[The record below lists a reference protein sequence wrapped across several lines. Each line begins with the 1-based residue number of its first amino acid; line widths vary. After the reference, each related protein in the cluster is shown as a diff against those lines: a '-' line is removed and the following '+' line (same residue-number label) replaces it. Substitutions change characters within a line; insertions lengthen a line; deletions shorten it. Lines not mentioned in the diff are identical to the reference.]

1 MTLWLAAGALTLAL
15 VALVVLPL
23 VQGGR
28 ARRRLDY
35 DLEVYR
41 DQLAELARDRA
52 RGLVGDA
59 EVSAARIE
67 IQRRILAAEDAEKAA
82 AAPAAARP
90 RLALALALALGLP
103 FAAGTV
109 YLAVGRPDLPD
120 QPLAARHELPRD
132 PGFRQRYQAL
142 LAPVEAQPAALEPR
156 VALAD
161 FLFEARQY
169 ARAAQHYRVA
179 LQLSGGRADIAG
191 LYGEAL
197 VRAAGGQVGEEARR
211 AFELALKSAPN
222 DPRASYFLGLAEAQ
236 EGKAKAALERW
247 ARLEAA
253 APADAPWLAQLR
265 REMERVAGESGLD
278 LAALRR
284 AAGVAGPGGGRGP
297 LRAEIEAAERM
308 SPEERMKMIRGM
320 VEGLEARL
328 KENPNDL
335 EGWKRLGRAY
345 TVLKDHAKAAEAW
358 RRAAALAPG
367 DAAVLA
373 DLAAALIQARPEGQE
388 LTPELVGVLRR
399 LIAADPDN
407 ALALFYLGVAE
418 AEAGNKDEAR
428 RLFTRLLQRLPAD
441 APVRGI
447 VERRLKALDG

>member
-1 MTLWLAAGALTLAL
+1 MMLWLAAGVLTLAI

-23 VQGGR
+23 ARGGR

-41 DQLAELARDRA
+41 DQLAELERDRA
-52 RGLVGDA
+52 RGLVGAA
-59 EVSAARIE
+59 EAAAAGIE
-67 IQRRILAAEDAEKAA
+67 IRRRILAAEDAEKGAA
-82 AAPAAARP
+82 ASTAPARP
-90 RLALALALALGLP
+90 RLALALILALGLP
-103 FAAGTV
+103 FAAGTA
-109 YLAVGRPDLPD
+109 YLAIGRPDLPD

-132 PGFRQRYQAL
+132 PAFRQRYQAL
-142 LAPVEAQPAALEPR
+142 LAPVEAQPGALEPR

-179 LQLSGGRADIAG
+179 VQLSGGRADLAG

-211 AFELALKSAPN
+211 AFELALKSAPD
-222 DPRASYFLGLAEAQ
+222 DPRANYFLGLAEAQ
-236 EGKAKAALERW
+236 DGKAKAALERW

-265 REMERVAGESGLD
+265 REMERVAAEAGLD
-278 LAALRR
+278 LAAIRR
-284 AAGVAGPGGGRGP
+284 AAGGAGGRGP
-297 LRAEIEAAERM
+297 SRAEIEAAERM

-358 RRAAALAPG
+358 RRAAALAPD